1 MIGKLPE
8 VVLRTSGSMQGK
20 LVAKTSGEL
29 ELRLRRANELKQ
41 RAEEEGRESGINLPS
56 MEIART
62 FAVETIDYPN
72 PLGLQ

>member
-1 MIGKLPE
+1 M
-8 VVLRTSGSMQGK
+8 RD
-20 LVAKTSGEL
+20 L
-29 ELRLRRANELKQ
+29 EDRDIEN
-41 RAEEEGRESGINLPS
+41 GIEHGIKLPS